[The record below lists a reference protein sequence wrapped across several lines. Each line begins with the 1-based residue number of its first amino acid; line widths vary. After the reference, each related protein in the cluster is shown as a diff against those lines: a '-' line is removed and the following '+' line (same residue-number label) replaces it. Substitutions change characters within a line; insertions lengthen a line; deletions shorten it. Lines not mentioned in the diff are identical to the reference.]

1 MTIRMAVGRV
11 QGVKKV
17 TGEAKSRTVTVE
29 YEPSTATVEAIYE
42 ALKRV
47 GYEATTL
54 A

>member
-29 YEPSTATVEAIYE
+29 YDASTVTEEAIYE

-54 A
+54 V